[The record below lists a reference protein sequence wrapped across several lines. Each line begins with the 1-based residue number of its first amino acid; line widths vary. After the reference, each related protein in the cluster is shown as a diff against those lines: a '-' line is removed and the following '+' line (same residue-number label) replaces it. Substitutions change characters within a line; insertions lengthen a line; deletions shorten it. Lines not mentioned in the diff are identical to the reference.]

1 MTLFS
6 LPLIIHLQQITSVSL
21 GTLERN
27 PRDQLQAMAAKKT
40 PMKHIRNIGII
51 AHIDA
56 GKTTTTE
63 GILYRTGLSHKIGA
77 VHDGETT
84 TDWMDQER
92 ERGIT
97 IVAAS
102 VTCYWKDHQINI
114 IDTPGHIDFTV
125 EVERSLRV
133 LDGAVVV
140 FDGKMGVESQSETVW
155 RQADKYGV
163 PRICFIN
170 KINQTGGDFYKSLET
185 IHARLTKAAFP
196 IHLPIGF
203 EQEINGIVDLVSM
216 KAYIYKEFTDKEL
229 VESEVPEDM
238 LEKAKRY
245 RSLLIENA
253 VAEDEEMLEK
263 YLEVGEEGMSVQEI
277 TEAIRRATLG
287 GKFYAVT
294 GGDGRGVIV
303 EKVLDLVN
311 DLMPSPID
319 RESTWGTH
327 PKSGDKVERKPS
339 VDEPLAGLAFKIT
352 TDPFVGKLAYFR
364 VYSGVLKTGSYVL
377 NSSNSE
383 KERIGRIVRLHADKR
398 EEVSEVRAG
407 DIAAIV
413 GLKKTTT
420 GHTLCDPNNTVV
432 LESIDFPEPPVS
444 IAIEP
449 KTKSDQ
455 DKMSIALQRL
465 AEEDPTFRIRVDDET
480 NQTVISG
487 MGELHL
493 EILVDRMK
501 REFQVEANIGAP
513 QVAYRETIR
522 KDGVEIQG
530 KFIKQSGGRGQYGDV
545 WLRIS
550 QNDVGEGFEFI
561 NSIKGGSVPQE
572 YIKPVKQGIIEA
584 MANGVLAGYP
594 VVDIK
599 AELYDGSY
607 HDVDSNE
614 MAFKVAGSMALK
626 AGVKAAKPV
635 ILEPVMK
642 VVVVTPEEF
651 MGDTIGDLNS
661 KRGRIES
668 MEDLSAGIKEI
679 TAFVPLGEMFGYT
692 TNLRSMTAGRASSS
706 MELDH
711 YADVPSAVAEAIIAS
726 SSK

>member
-1 MTLFS
+1 
-6 LPLIIHLQQITSVSL
+6 
-21 GTLERN
+21 
-27 PRDQLQAMAAKKT
+27 MAEKKT
-40 PMKHIRNIGII
+40 AMDKIRNLGII

-63 GILYRTGLSHKIGA
+63 GILYRTGISHKIGA
-77 VHDGETT
+77 VHEGETT
-84 TDWMDQER
+84 TDWMAQER

-102 VTCYWKDHQINI
+102 VTCFWKDHQINI

-133 LDGAVVV
+133 LDGACVV

-170 KINQTGGDFYKSLET
+170 KINQTGGDFYKSLDS
-185 IHARLTKAAFP
+185 IHQRLSKRAFP
-196 IHLPIGF
+196 VHLPIGF
-203 EQEINGIVDLVSM
+203 EQEINGIVDLVEM
-216 KAYIYKEFTDKEL
+216 KAYTYTDFKDKEL
-229 VESEVPEDM
+229 VEGEIPADM
-238 LEKAKRY
+238 LDKAKKY

-263 YLEVGEEGMSVQEI
+263 YFEVGEEGLTPEEI
-277 TEAIRRATLG
+277 NHAIRTAVLT
-287 GKFYAVT
+287 GKFFAVT

-303 EKVLDLVN
+303 EKVLDMVN
-311 DLMPSPID
+311 AYLPSPLD
-319 RESTWGTH
+319 VGSTWGKH
-327 PKSGDKVERKPS
+327 PKTGDEVERKPAET
-339 VDEPLAGLAFKIT
+339 EPFAALAFKIT
-352 TDPFVGKLAYFR
+352 SDPFVGKLAYFR
-364 VYSGVLKTGSYVL
+364 VYSGSIKAGSYVY
-377 NSSNSE
+377 NSSTGE
-383 KERIGRIVRLHADKR
+383 KERVGRIVRLHADKR
-398 EEVSEVRAG
+398 DEVAEVGAG

-413 GLKKTTT
+413 GLKGTTT
-420 GHTLCDPNNTVV
+420 GNTLCDINSPIV
-432 LESIDFPEPPVS
+432 LESIEFPEPPVS

-449 KTKSDQ
+449 KTKADQ
-455 DKMSIALQRL
+455 EKMSLALQRL
-465 AEEDPTFRIRVDDET
+465 AEEDPTFRVQVDDET
-480 NQTVISG
+480 GQTIISG

-501 REFQVEANIGAP
+501 REFNVEANIGQP

-522 KDGVEIQG
+522 KDAVEAEG
-530 KFIKQSGGRGQYGDV
+530 KFVKQSGGRGQYGHV
-545 WLRIS
+545 WLRLS
-550 QNDVGEGFEFI
+550 QNESGAGFEFI
-561 NSIKGGSVPQE
+561 DSIKGGVVPSE
-572 YIKPVKQGIIEA
+572 YIPAVRKGIEEA
-584 MANGVLAGYP
+584 MSNGVLAGYP

-614 MAFKVAGSMALK
+614 MAFSIAGSM
-626 AGVKAAKPV
+626 GFQNGFRAANPV
-635 ILEPVMK
+635 LLEPVMK

-651 MGDTIGDLNS
+651 MGDVIGDLNA

-668 MEDLSAGIKEI
+668 MEDLPAGVKEI

-692 TNLRSMTAGRASSS
+692 TNLRSNTKGRASSS

-711 YADVPSAVAEAIIAS
+711 YADVPGHVADAIIAKN
-726 SSK
+726 SK

>member
-1 MTLFS
+1 M
-6 LPLIIHLQQITSVSL
+6 SV
-21 GTLERN
+21 
-27 PRDQLQAMAAKKT
+27 KKYALS
-40 PMKHIRNIGII
+40 KLRNIGII

-63 GILYRTGLSHKIGA
+63 GILYRTGLKHKIGA
-77 VHDGETT
+77 VHEGETT
-84 TDWMDQER
+84 TDWMAQER

-97 IVAAS
+97 IVSAAVS
-102 VTCYWKDHQINI
+102 CYWKDHQINI

-155 RQADKYGV
+155 RQADKYNV

-170 KINQTGGDFYKSLET
+170 KINQTGGDFYKSLDS
-185 IHARLTKAAFP
+185 IHSRLTKRAFP

-203 EQEINGIVDLVSM
+203 EQGINGVVDLVSM
-216 KAYIYKEFTDKEL
+216 KTYTYKDFTDKEL
-229 VESEVPEDM
+229 VEGEIPADM
-238 LEKAKRY
+238 MDKVQKY

-253 VAEDEEMLEK
+253 VAEDEKMLEK
-263 YLEVGEEGMSVQEI
+263 FFEVGEEGLSDDEI
-277 TEAIRRATLG
+277 KQAIRTAILSG
-287 GKFYAVT
+287 NFFAVT

-303 EKVLDLVN
+303 EKVLDLVVE
-311 DLMPSPID
+311 LLPSPED
-319 RESTWGTH
+319 RGSTWGTH
-327 PKSGDKVERKPS
+327 PKTGDEIERKPS
-339 VDEPLAGLAFKIT
+339 DEQPMAGLAFKIA

-364 VYSGVLKTGSYVL
+364 IYSGKLKSGSYVL
-377 NSSNSE
+377 NSSTGE
-383 KERIGRIVRLHADKR
+383 KERVGRIVRMQADKR
-398 EEVSEVRAG
+398 EDVEEVSAG

-413 GLKKTTT
+413 GLKGTTT
-420 GHTLCDPNNTVV
+420 GNTLCEPNDPIV
-432 LESIDFPEPPVS
+432 LESISFPEPPVS

-455 DKMSIALQRL
+455 EKMSLALQRL
-465 AEEDPTFRIRVDDET
+465 AEEDPTFRVKVDDET
-480 NQTVISG
+480 GQTIISG

-501 REFQVEANIGAP
+501 REFNVEANIGQP

-522 KDGVEIQG
+522 KDAVKIEG
-530 KFIKQSGGRGQYGDV
+530 KFVKQSGGRGQYGHV
-545 WLRIS
+545 WLRLS
-550 QNDVGEGFEFI
+550 QNEAGKGFEFI
-561 NSIKGGSVPQE
+561 NSIKGGVVPSE
-572 YIKPVKQGIIEA
+572 YIKPVEQGILEA
-584 MANGVLAGYP
+584 MNNGVIAGYP

-614 MAFKVAGSMALK
+614 MAFKIAGSMALQ
-626 AGVKAAKPV
+626 AGVKVAKPTL
-635 ILEPVMK
+635 LEPIMK

-651 MGDTIGDLNS
+651 MGDVIGDLNS

-668 MEDLSAGIKEI
+668 MEDLQAGVKEI

-692 TNLRSMTAGRASSS
+692 TNLRSMTQGRAASS

-711 YADVPSAVAEAIIAS
+711 YEDVPPNVAEAIIA
-726 SSK
+726 KNAK